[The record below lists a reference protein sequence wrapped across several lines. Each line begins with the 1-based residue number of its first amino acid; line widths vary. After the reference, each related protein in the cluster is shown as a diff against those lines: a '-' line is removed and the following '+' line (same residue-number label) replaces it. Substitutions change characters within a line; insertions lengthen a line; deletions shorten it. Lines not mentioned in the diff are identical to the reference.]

1 VATSGVSSGSIDVNT
16 IVEQLMQIERK
27 PLTALKTKETAYQ
40 AKISAYAT
48 LLSSVSALKSS
59 VSALKGVSVGKAVS
73 VSDTAYLT
81 ATASSTAL
89 KGTYSLNVKQIAKA
103 QSLYSGTFASATEAV
118 ADLSSVTT
126 QKMKIQVGSGTAVEI
141 TVDSSNNTL
150 TGIRDAINTANAGVS
165 AAIVQDGS
173 VYRLTLSASATGAS
187 STIKVLV
194 DEDNN
199 GTYEEPA
206 DQDAT
211 GLSRLASN
219 AVFNADNSIASGYSQ
234 LSQSQG
240 AQDAIIK
247 INGLELSR
255 AANTISDV
263 ISGVTLNLVKGD
275 PNYATNPAT
284 ITVAVSDDNT
294 ALKNKLAGL
303 VSAYNGTTSA
313 VNSLRGNA
321 KTKGVLAGDATLLS
335 LKNDLRSLTTKSYS
349 ASASDNT
356 LAYLGLTHDKSGVLS
371 IDTAKLDAA
380 IAADPDKV
388 VSMINAMATDFES
401 RLAQYV
407 NSYIPAR
414 KGGYESTVKTIQKQE
429 LNIESRL
436 SVTEVALR
444 KKYSSLDSLL
454 SQLQSTSTYLTQQM
468 DKLSK
473 ATGG

>member
-1 VATSGVSSGSIDVNT
+1 MATSGVSSGSIDVNT
-16 IVEQLMQIERK
+16 IVEQLMQIERR
-27 PLTALKTKETAYQ
+27 PLTALKTKEASYQ

-48 LLSSVSALKSS
+48 LLSSVSGLKSS

-73 VSDTAYLT
+73 VSDTSYMT

-89 KGTYSLNVKQIAKA
+89 KGTYALNVKQIAKA

-126 QKMKIQVGSGTAVEI
+126 QKMKIQVGTGSAAEI

-150 TGIRDAINTANAGVS
+150 TGIRDAINNANAGVT

-173 VYRLTLSASATGAS
+173 VYRLTLSAAATGAT
-187 STIKVLV
+187 STIKVLT

-199 GTYEEPA
+199 GTYEEVA

-219 AVFNADNSIASGYSQ
+219 AVFNADNTIASGYSQ

-240 AQDAIIK
+240 AQNAVIK
-247 INGLELSR
+247 VNGLELSR
-255 AANTISDV
+255 SVNTISDV

-275 PNYATNPAT
+275 PNYATSPAT
-284 ITVAVSDDNT
+284 ITVAVSDDNS
-294 ALKNKLAGL
+294 ALKNKLNSL
-303 VSAYNGTTSA
+303 VASYNGTVTA

-321 KTKGVLAGDATLLS
+321 TTKGILAGDATLLG
-335 LKNDLRSLTTKSYS
+335 LKNDLRGLTTKSYY
-349 ASASDNT
+349 ASSSDNT
-356 LAYLGLTHDKSGVLS
+356 LAYLGMTHDKNGVLS

-380 IAADPDKV
+380 IADNPDKV
-388 VSMINAMATDFES
+388 MSMINAMATDYES
-401 RLAQYV
+401 KLTDYV
-407 NSYIPAR
+407 NSYIPTR
-414 KGGYESTVKTIQKQE
+414 KSGYESTVKTIQKRE
-429 LNIESRL
+429 LSIESRL

-444 KKYSSLDSLL
+444 KKYSSLDALL